1 MAAVAGPLAGVR
13 ILDLSD
19 ERGIFAGKLLADL
32 GADVVRVEPPGGD
45 PLRRRG
51 PFIERDAGDDG
62 GTEDA
67 KDAGHAEP
75 VSLWHAFYASNR
87 RPVTIDAAS
96 EAGREQLRGLCLEAD
111 AVLDCGT
118 LAAAGLSIE
127 ELVSAKPD
135 LVAVDVSSFGPDGP
149 WRDLRAPDLVASAL
163 GGFAATTG
171 DADTQP
177 LKAFGD
183 MTRVTAGL
191 YAAIAILAG
200 LRHARERGEGQRIDV
215 PVHTAVASCLEHV
228 LMFFWHQEGRVLK
241 RQGSLHW
248 SGAYEVMPVPGGHI
262 MVTITPSLERN
273 LVWLVEDGA
282 HQDLF
287 DEQYQQPE
295 NLALLIPR
303 IMQVFREWVATK
315 ELPSFFF
322 DAQERHY
329 PYGWVLTPDEV
340 AGNPHL
346 AERDWWSRYPAGQ
359 EADPEAALGPGTPYQ
374 FSDTPW
380 VPPGPAAETV
390 TGTVD
395 GSGRTVE
402 AMFDEIGWGP

>member
-1 MAAVAGPLAGVR
+1 MAALAGPLAGVR

-19 ERGIFAGKLLADL
+19 ERGIFGGKLLADL

-45 PLRRRG
+45 PLRQRG
-51 PFIERDAGDDG
+51 PFLERDAG
-62 GTEDA
+62 GTEG
-67 KDAGHAEP
+67 AGDSQP

-87 RPVTIDAAS
+87 RPVTVPAS
-96 EAGREQLRGLCLEAD
+96 EAGREQLRGLCMEAD
-111 AVLDCGT
+111 AVLACGT
-118 LAAAGLSIE
+118 LAAAGLTIE
-127 ELVSAKPD
+127 ELLSAKPD

-149 WRDLRAPDLVASAL
+149 WQDLLAPDLVASAL

-191 YAAIAILAG
+191 YAAIAVLAG

-215 PVHTAVASCLEHV
+215 PVHAAVASCLEHV

-262 MVTITPSLERN
+262 MVTITPSFERN

-295 NLALLIPR
+295 NLPLLIPR

-322 DAQERHY
+322 DAQQRHY

-340 AGNPHL
+340 ADNPHL
-346 AERDWWSRYPAGQ
+346 AARDWWSQYPAGQ
-359 EADPEAALGPGTPYQ
+359 APDAADAESVLGPGAPYQ

-380 VPPGPAAETV
+380 LSPGLPPERPAEA
-390 TGTVD
+390 VD
-395 GSGRTVE
+395 GSGTTVE
-402 AMFDEIGWGP
+402 AMLDEIGWGA